1 MQFYKMLS
9 LGLCFVVKNTPG
21 NETFVVLNQGHCV
34 EKSLYSSL
42 HVADVLNKYTAFP
55 HLKTARHKIH

>member
-1 MQFYKMLS
+1 M
-9 LGLCFVVKNTPG
+9 LCFVVKNTPG
-21 NETFVVLNQGHCV
+21 NETFVALNQGYCV